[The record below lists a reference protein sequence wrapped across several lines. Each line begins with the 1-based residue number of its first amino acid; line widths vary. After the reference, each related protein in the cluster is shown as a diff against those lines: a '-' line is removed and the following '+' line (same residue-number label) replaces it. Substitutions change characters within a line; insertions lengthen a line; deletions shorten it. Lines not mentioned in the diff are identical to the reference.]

1 MKKERWTWKWW
12 KMGFLLFACNKI
24 HEREMSSTNLWPCPF
39 VGFQAP
45 PRQLLELTNSIY
57 SPNAFQRNSIGTQQ
71 IFFGKSARCR
81 HWILFIFSKRSIFG
95 NLGNF
100 HSKTLT
106 SSTWRNYLTS
116 KITLTFLEVSL
127 LSGFDIALRVTSFLW
142 KRPRSFRKKEINGRV
157 TGTLTVY

>member
-71 IFFGKSARCR
+71 IFLENPLDVATEFCLFFLSGLFSAIWVTFIQK
-81 HWILFIFSKRSIFG
+81 HWRQFFQ
-95 NLGNF
+95 
-100 HSKTLT
+100 
-106 SSTWRNYLTS
+106 
-116 KITLTFLEVSL
+116 LTFLEVSL